1 MTRLFLRR
9 ILVHSR
15 PGSPTQG
22 LLIAGSTVFRCALGR
37 SGIGRAKREGDGLTP
52 VGVYPALGAFWRA
65 DRLPRPRAGLPLS
78 PIKPDQGW
86 CEVPA
91 DRNYNRA
98 VKLPYPAST
107 ESMRRDDHLYDI
119 VLDLAWNRRP
129 IRKGKGSA
137 IFLHLARPGYS
148 PTQGCIALTRGDLM
162 KLLPRIGPRTLF
174 EVRR

>member
-1 MTRLFLRR
+1 MTRSFLRR
-9 ILVHSR
+9 ILVHPR
-15 PGSPTQG
+15 PSSPTQG
-22 LLIAGSTVFRCALGR
+22 LLIAGSMVFRCALGH

-52 VGVYPALGAFWRA
+52 VGVYPALAAFWRA
-65 DRLPRPRAGLPLS
+65 DRLSRPRVGLPLS
-78 PIKPDQGW
+78 AIMPDQGW

-91 DRNYNRA
+91 DRNYNRP

-148 PTQGCIALTRGDLM
+148 PTQGCIGLARDDLL

-174 EVRR
+174 DVRR